1 MPPALFASR
10 LLRSTAA
17 AALMDQGL
25 ISAANF
31 LTMVLV
37 ARGLHDQDAFGL
49 FVLAYMALLMAGTFQ
64 SGLITQP
71 HNVLGAQRR
80 RGAYRRYTAATAA
93 SQLTVAAVLAAG
105 SLVATGVAWLVD
117 SPLTP
122 LLLPLAPVVVAWQVQ
137 EFTRRVLYTEG
148 RLHAALVNDGL
159 SYGGQLVLLSTF
171 FAGGM
176 LGGVSA
182 LWIIGGTSALAA
194 ALGAYQLRR
203 SIHWPTLLSPAAWPL
218 RDWHENWVYG
228 RWLVASE
235 MLGDWLSKRMY
246 LFVGAAVLTPA
257 AAGVLGA
264 AQTLFGPARIPAYA
278 CRAVL
283 PARFARALAQ
293 HGPGELDRQ
302 LRQAMLGALPLLG
315 GYCLLA
321 AVFARPLLGWTFGED
336 YQQYAPIIALY
347 AVVMFFGYVGMI
359 VSTALRAQQLSR
371 AIFTRRVWATLLGLP
386 VGVPLLFLWGHD
398 GGLEGA
404 VLGMATS
411 AVMMCVLYFDAYRR
425 HRRMAMAAAGA
436 EAMPRDRAQPMT
448 PEATMPTGAGVTS

>member
-1 MPPALFASR
+1 MPDAPTTSR
-10 LLRSTAA
+10 LAPLTRLLTSTAA
-17 AALMDQGL
+17 PALVDQGL

-37 ARGLHDQDAFGL
+37 ARGLHDQDQFGL
-49 FVLAYMALLMAGTFQ
+49 FVLAYMALLMAGSFQ

-71 HNVLGAQRR
+71 HNVLGAARR

-93 SQLTVAAVLAAG
+93 SQVGVAALLAVG
-105 SLVATGVAWLVD
+105 SLLATLLAWALG

-137 EFTRRVLYTEG
+137 EFCRRVLYTEG
-148 RLHAALVNDGL
+148 RLHAAVVNDSL
-159 SYGGQLVLLSTF
+159 SYGGQLVLLSTSF
-171 FAGGM
+171 WLGM
-176 LGGVSA
+176 LGGVAA
-182 LWIIGGTSALAA
+182 LWIIGATSALAA
-194 ALGAYQLRR
+194 GVGVWQLRR
-203 SIHWPTLLSPAAWPL
+203 SIHWPTLLNPAAWPI

-235 MLGDWLSKRMY
+235 MLGDWLSKRLY

-257 AAGVLGA
+257 AAGVLAA

-283 PARFARALAQ
+283 PSRFARALADQ
-293 HGPGELDRQ
+293 GPVELDRQ
-302 LRQAMLGALPLLG
+302 LRRALLGALPLLG
-315 GYCLLA
+315 GYCLFA
-321 AVFARPLLGWTFGED
+321 AVFARPLLGLTFGDD
-336 YQQYAPIIALY
+336 YRRHAPIIAMY
-347 AVVMFFGYVGMI
+347 AAVMFFGYAGMI

-371 AIFTRRVWATLLGLP
+371 AIFTRRVWASVLGLP

-425 HRRMAMAAAGA
+425 HKARAMAAWDD
-436 EAMPRDRAQPMT
+436 EPLRPR
-448 PEATMPTGAGVTS
+448 ETMPHAAGVTA